1 MSYIVVNLLSYA
13 ELEPYLIFFFG
24 GEGGGVI
31 NFHATTITGI
41 IVPQVFS
48 PGKK

>member
-13 ELEPYLIFFFG
+13 ELEPYLIFFNR
-24 GEGGGVI
+24 EGVI

>member
-13 ELEPYLIFFFG
+13 ELEPYLIFFNR
-24 GEGGGVI
+24 GGGVI